1 MCRQPLQLPLQLLD
15 LLLSRP
21 FCAPTPTVRADV
33 PASPASQGGGGGG
46 GLERRVVHG
55 VAKFAQGS
63 RKDPARI
70 PQGSRKEQE
79 QELENEPEQQQEE
92 QQQQDWEQENE
103 QEQEP
108 EQMQQVQQQQQQQ
121 WSMDSIM
128 EAAMYKLVYGE

>member
-1 MCRQPLQLPLQLLD
+1 MQDKSARQL
-15 LLLSRP
+15 
-21 FCAPTPTVRADV
+21 
-33 PASPASQGGGGGG
+33 GGGGGGLTEDEGEDEAQPPLKKPAAELVQIG

-55 VAKFAQGS
+55 VAEFAQRS
-63 RKDPARI
+63 REDPARI

>member
-1 MCRQPLQLPLQLLD
+1 MQDKSARQL
-15 LLLSRP
+15 
-21 FCAPTPTVRADV
+21 
-33 PASPASQGGGGGG
+33 GGGGG
-46 GLERRVVHG
+46 GLTEDEGEDDDEPPLKKPKSELVKIGGQEQRVVHG
-55 VAKFAQGS
+55 VANFVQES

-70 PQGSRKEQE
+70 PRSAAV
-79 QELENEPEQQQEE
+79 PEQQQEE